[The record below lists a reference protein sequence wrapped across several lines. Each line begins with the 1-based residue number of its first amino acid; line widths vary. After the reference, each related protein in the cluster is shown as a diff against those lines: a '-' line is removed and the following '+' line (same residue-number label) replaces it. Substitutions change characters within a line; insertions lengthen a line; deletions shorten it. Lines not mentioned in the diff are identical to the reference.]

1 MIQDLLA
8 AAPVVELTG
17 QRFVP
22 RARGRDR
29 VTLAWVEDGRLRGKM
44 LDGRALTVVVVWPT
58 DARGRLDR
66 DRIEHAVVMEWLMSP
81 QELQDLQRWADAW
94 PVERHDFMVGP
105 GVTPCPTTLRRS
117 ELWTKLEWQVKRR
130 LGTLAA
136 ATPDCRGHR

>member
-22 RARGRDR
+22 RAGRRDR
-29 VTLAWVEDGRLRGKM
+29 VTLAWVENGRLRGKM

-66 DRIEHAVVMEWLMSP
+66 DRLEHAVVMEWLMSP
-81 QELQDLQRWADAW
+81 RGLLDLQRWADAW
-94 PVERHDFMVGP
+94 PVERHDFMVGS
-105 GVTPCPTTLRRS
+105 GVGPCPTTLRRS
-117 ELWTKLEWQVKRR
+117 ELWTKLEWQVERAVD
-130 LGTLAA
+130 LLA
-136 ATPDCRGHR
+136 R